1 MSLTFDQA
9 VRHYAQEHK
18 RLNSYIE
25 GWEKMSDTVGV
36 SSDDLMFFR
45 LLKEETRKRMSMSTE
60 RLHTLIELYHESEI
74 T

>member
-9 VRHYAQEHK
+9 VRHYVQENK
-18 RLNSYIE
+18 RLHESMWAWARWADRYPDAYVDWRVYVN
-25 GWEKMSDTVGV
+25 
-36 SSDDLMFFR
+36 
-45 LLKEETRKRMSMSTE
+45 EELARMSMATE